1 MPTAIGI
8 GMTGSMN
15 TTVRDH
21 VRAIQLEILKGNLTP
36 LRTAELNDQAAALI
50 GNANDAL
57 IEAEMLYNQQL
68 QSCYRR
74 EKTANR
80 AEVEAKTTR
89 DYMEYQQAKHTQM
102 ELLELCRSLRKS
114 LDVLREEM
122 RFTPR

>member
-1 MPTAIGI
+1 MSTTNREA
-8 GMTGSMN
+8 
-15 TTVRDH
+15 TVREQ
-21 VRAIQLEILKGNLTP
+21 VREIQLEILKGNLTP
-36 LRTAELNDQAAALI
+36 LRTVELNDQAAALI
-50 GNANDAL
+50 GNANEAL
-57 IEAEMLYNQQL
+57 IDAEMLYNQAL
-68 QSCYRR
+68 QSCYRK

-89 DYMEYQQAKHTQM
+89 DYMEWQQAKHTQM